1 MDTLKS
7 NGSEYLVI
15 TSAYKNKEVLTKYTE
30 LIKAINGGKADEY
43 EKDFIKNKF
52 NSDDNLPLNK
62 ILKLHNLTII
72 VDLFLKKM
80 ENITCKFFQMNVY
93 MKYKCQ
99 NMMEQIFPGI
109 DIIKMSALK
118 ECDVCHYW
126 YFLDKSFK
134 YEPYFVMVLMI

>member
-30 LIKAINGGKADEY
+30 LIKAINSGKADEY

-72 VDLFLKKM
+72 VNLFLKKM
-80 ENITCKFFQMNVY
+80 ENITCKFF
-93 MKYKCQ
+93 
-99 NMMEQIFPGI
+99 
-109 DIIKMSALK
+109 
-118 ECDVCHYW
+118 
-126 YFLDKSFK
+126 
-134 YEPYFVMVLMI
+134 